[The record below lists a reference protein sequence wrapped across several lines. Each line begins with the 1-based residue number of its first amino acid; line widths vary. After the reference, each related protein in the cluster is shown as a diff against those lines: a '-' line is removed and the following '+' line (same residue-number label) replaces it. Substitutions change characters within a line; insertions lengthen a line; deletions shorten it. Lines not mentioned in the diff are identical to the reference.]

1 MVPVA
6 SADVFDL
13 VVIGSGPAGEKG
25 AAQAAYFGRRVALV
39 EKAPEVGGAS
49 VHTGTLPSKTLREA
63 ALYLAGFRTRQLYG
77 LTLDLDR
84 QASVRRLMGRLRAVT
99 DKQVAQIT
107 RNLDRHAVTLIRGAA
122 SFVSPHEVV
131 VRDAGGAEV
140 RRLTAGAFLIAAG
153 SSPLRPAGIPFDDPD
168 VEDSDTILDLDRI
181 PDTLAVVGGGVIGC
195 EYACIFASLGTRITI
210 VEGRSCLMGF
220 LDREMSDGLRAGLER
235 EGHEVRLGD
244 AARTIQREPR
254 GRLWIT
260 LAGGDEI
267 AVDKVLY
274 SAGRAGNTT
283 GLGLERAGV
292 NVDAKGRILVDEHFQ
307 TSAPRVYAA
316 GDVIGSP
323 ALASVSMEQGRV
335 AMCHAFAIPY
345 KTRVSNLMP
354 FGVYTI
360 PEISMV
366 GATEDQLRR
375 QGVSY
380 EVGRARFEHN
390 ARGHII
396 GEKDGLLKLLFE
408 VPSRRILGVHIIGER
423 ATELVHIGQM
433 AMAAGAAIDLFID
446 SVFNFP
452 TLSEAYKYA
461 AYDGLGNLARR
472 SPAPPSADPPRAAG
486 A

>member
-1 MVPVA
+1 MPSPEA
-6 SADVFDL
+6 FDL

-39 EKAPEVGGAS
+39 EKAPEVGGAC

-63 ALYLAGFRTRQLYG
+63 ALYLAGFRKRQLYG
-77 LTLDLDR
+77 LTLDVDR
-84 QASVRRLMGRLRAVT
+84 QASVRRLMGRLHAVT
-99 DKQVAQIT
+99 DEQVAQIS
-107 RNLDRHAVTLIRGAA
+107 RNLDRHGVTVVRGTA
-122 SFVSPHEVV
+122 SFTSPHEVV
-131 VRDAGGAEV
+131 VRDAGGVEC
-140 RRLTAGAFLIAAG
+140 RRLTAGAFLIATG
-153 SSPLRPAGIPFDDPD
+153 SSPLRPPGIPFDDPD

-181 PDTLAVVGGGVIGC
+181 PDALAVVGGGVIGC

-210 VEGRSCLMGF
+210 IEGRSCLLGF

-244 AARTIQREPR
+244 AVRTIQREPR

-260 LAGGDEI
+260 LASGDEI

-274 SAGRAGNTT
+274 SAGRAGNTA
-283 GLGLERAGV
+283 GLGLEGAGV
-292 NVDAKGRILVDEHFQ
+292 NVDAKGRILVNDHFQ
-307 TSAPRVYAA
+307 TSAPHIYAA

-335 AMCHAFAIPY
+335 AMCHAFSIPY
-345 KTRVSNLMP
+345 KTRVSSLMP
-354 FGVYTI
+354 FGIYTI

-366 GATEDQLRR
+366 GATEDELRR
-375 QGVSY
+375 RGAAF
-380 EVGRARFEHN
+380 EVGRARYEHN

-396 GEKDGLLKLLFE
+396 GEKDGLLKLVFE
-408 VPSRRILGVHIIGER
+408 VPSRKLLGVHIIGER

-433 AMAAGAAIDLFID
+433 AMAAGATIDLFID

-472 SPAPPSADPPRAAG
+472 EARSDAGTPAG
-486 A
+486 